1 MIPKPFRA
9 DEAHFQHLTRRHF
22 LRDCQVG
29 LGGIA
34 LSALGAGHLPGAQL
48 PENPLV
54 ARKSHF
60 EPKAKRVVYIH
71 CAGSPPHLD
80 LLDYKPELVKRTGQD
95 CPDEF
100 IKGKEFAF
108 TKGKP
113 KLMGTPRT
121 FTQHGSGGSWLSDAV
136 PHFHGIADEMCVVRS
151 MYTDQ
156 FNHAPAQL
164 FLLTGSP
171 RQGRPSMGS
180 WVTYGL
186 GSENEDLPGFVVM
199 ISGGI
204 QPSAGK
210 NAWGSGF
217 LPSVFQGVQCRSKG
231 DPVLYVRDPKGMSR
245 ELRRKGL
252 DALRTLNEIQAAELG
267 SPETLTRIA
276 QYELAYRMQVSVPEV
291 MDISRESENTLNT
304 YGAVPGAS
312 SLANN
317 CLLARRLLEKG
328 VRFVQ
333 LFDWGWDFHGTNPK
347 EDIRDGLTKKC
358 STMDRPVAALI
369 SDLKERGLLEDT
381 LVIWGGEFGRTPFRE
396 GRTAGGKVLGRDH
409 FPDCYSMFMAGGG
422 VQGGITHGQ
431 SDELGFSPAENPVHV
446 HDLQATILHLL
457 GFDHERLIHRF
468 QGRDYRLTDVHGK
481 VIKGIL
487 A

>member
-1 MIPKPFRA
+1 MIPTPFRA

-121 FTQHGSGGSWLSDAV
+121 FTQHGSGGPWLSDAV